1 VKRTYQSKNTSLNY
15 RDVFYLKIYRVQNK
29 RKTKVMPISLSYL
42 DKIGYPNKNP
52 GAFTDHAA
60 YFTTKID
67 HTYTLQGSKEKQ
79 NHDQSHLFNNLRR
92 NL

>member
-1 VKRTYQSKNTSLNY
+1 
-15 RDVFYLKIYRVQNK
+15 
-29 RKTKVMPISLSYL
+29 MPISLSYL

-52 GAFTDHAA
+52 GALTDHAT

-67 HTYTLQGSKEKQ
+67 DTYTLQRSKDKQ
-79 NHDQSHLFNNLRR
+79 NHDQTHLFNKLKR